1 MEQILLVIL
10 LFERTIEKS
19 PLNRRM
25 HLLWFLKSE
34 QTSSFIVEM
43 PFRVLTRVTLVRTGR
58 SRTASLGRVDLEEV
72 NETALARFH

>member
-1 MEQILLVIL
+1 M

-19 PLNRRM
+19 PLNRGM
-25 HLLWFLKSE
+25 HLLWLLKSE

-43 PFRVLTRVTLVRTGR
+43 PLRVLTRVTLVRTGR

>member
-1 MEQILLVIL
+1 
-10 LFERTIEKS
+10 
-19 PLNRRM
+19 M
-25 HLLWFLKSE
+25 HLLWLLKSE